1 MIRYCHKSCGLA
13 IRINPITILNYVEK
27 LRFEGNLE
35 QQQQQQNR
43 LIALIS
49 LLIMYEHEIFI
60 IFVLIEANGLA
71 ILIAKKKI
79 TRSRKIRL

>member
-1 MIRYCHKSCGLA
+1 MNSIMIRYCHKSCGLA

-60 IFVLIEANGLA
+60 IFVCWLI
-71 ILIAKKKI
+71 KI
-79 TRSRKIRL
+79 TFFIIIGK